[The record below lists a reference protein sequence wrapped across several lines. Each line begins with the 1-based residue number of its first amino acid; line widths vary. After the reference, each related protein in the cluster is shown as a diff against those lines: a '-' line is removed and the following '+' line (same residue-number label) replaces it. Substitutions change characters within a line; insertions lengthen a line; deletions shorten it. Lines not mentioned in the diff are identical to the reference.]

1 MKQHYM
7 VNRTDGIGLHAS
19 PARDARGAPIFVGA
33 PRGQGTRAPQRRGE
47 ERRGAPGSAGA
58 VPGRSALAG
67 GSVHLMVT
75 LERAE

>member
-19 PARDARGAPIFVGA
+19 PAHDARGAPTVVVA

-47 ERRGAPGSAGA
+47 KRRGAPG
-58 VPGRSALAG
+58 RSRDAQR
-67 GSVHLMVT
+67 S
-75 LERAE
+75 RADPFT

>member
-19 PARDARGAPIFVGA
+19 PARADRGLGRRSAGA
-33 PRGQGTRAPQRRGE
+33 
-47 ERRGAPGSAGA
+47 GSAGA

-67 GSVHLMVT
+67 RSVHLMVT

>member
-19 PARDARGAPIFVGA
+19 PAHDARGAPTFVGA
-33 PRGQGTRAPQRRGE
+33 AARTGDSGAAAPGRE
-47 ERRGAPGSAGA
+47 APGSAGA